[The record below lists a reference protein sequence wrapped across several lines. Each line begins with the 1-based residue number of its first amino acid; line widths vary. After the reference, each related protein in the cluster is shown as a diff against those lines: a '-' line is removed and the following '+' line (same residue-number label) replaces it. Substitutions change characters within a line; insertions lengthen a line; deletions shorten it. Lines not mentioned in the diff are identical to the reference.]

1 MHEQDPMS
9 PDSDRGLALTMEAA
23 TRKFSHGFPALLG
36 FEFLEWEE
44 GRAVLGL
51 EVTDRHL
58 NLAGLIHGGVLAT
71 LLDVAGACAGTWC
84 PYPDRIRKAITLSM
98 TTTFTGQSGKG
109 YIRAIGTRRAGG
121 SRIFNSTVDVYD
133 AEERLLI
140 IGEGTFRLRSGSE
153 DVRGQPLDTR

>member
-1 MHEQDPMS
+1 MS
-9 PDSDRGLALTMEAA
+9 PDSDSPAPLTLEAA
-23 TRKFSHGFPALLG
+23 NRKFDHGFPALVG
-36 FEFLEWEE
+36 FEFLEWRE

-51 EVTDRHL
+51 QVTDRHL

-71 LLDVAGACAGTWC
+71 LLDVAGACAGTFC
-84 PYPDRIRKAITLSM
+84 PYPDRVRKAITLSM

-109 YIRAIGTRRAGG
+109 YIRAIGTKRAGG

-153 DVRGQPLDTR
+153 DPRGQPVDRR

>member
-1 MHEQDPMS
+1 MKMDM
-9 PDSDRGLALTMEAA
+9 AAA
-23 TRKFSHGFPALLG
+23 TRKFDYGFPALLG

-51 EVTDRHL
+51 RVEPRHL
-58 NLAGLIHGGVLAT
+58 NLADRVHGGVLAT

-98 TTTFTGQSGKG
+98 TTTFTGQSGLG

-121 SRIFNSTVDVYD
+121 SRIFNSTVDILD
-133 AEERLLI
+133 ENDQLLI

-153 DVRGQPLDTR
+153 DVRGQPMTTPSDRAPRSP